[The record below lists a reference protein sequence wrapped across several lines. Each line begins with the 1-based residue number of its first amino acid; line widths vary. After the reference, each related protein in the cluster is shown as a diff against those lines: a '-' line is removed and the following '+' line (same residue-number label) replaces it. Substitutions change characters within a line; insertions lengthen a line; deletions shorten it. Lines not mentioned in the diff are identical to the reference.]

1 MIWLLKLPKPQLST
15 VILSFVVGFIEVLQ
29 QTPRAVTGEI
39 PSDVTLPPHVAVV
52 QVTLL
57 IAAVVTVGVATGV
70 VN

>member
-1 MIWLLKLPKPQLST
+1 MSMVRLSL
-15 VILSFVVGFIEVLQ
+15 IVGFDEVLQ

-57 IAAVVTVGVATGV
+57 ITAVVTVGVATGV